1 MTRRFLRS
9 SLAVA
14 LTWSGS
20 ASALDVVLSGA
31 VERGR
36 TLSRVE
42 VFASVVLPLD
52 EWFQPLPALSDV
64 LSRSNVSARAWNDAE
79 TTTTRDAVYDAMD
92 LEPAYWAE
100 PEVVL
105 DGTASPEKAEVTP
118 PPRTDVPKPRIAPAP
133 PLLNA
138 AFVKA
143 LLNACNREFGAAR
156 ADLDDLQSRARWSAW
171 LPELQVKGGRNTDQ
185 TLRLTPTD
193 SEPDR
198 YQVVGGDGVR
208 YEGQV
213 RWAFSQLVFARDEL
227 AVARLRGALETEKRK
242 RQQQAIESLSK
253 WFAAWAILSAE
264 GAEAHERFEAWV
276 TESAQRAELDWLTHG
291 WFSAHVPSAPS
302 WADLDER

>member
-9 SLAVA
+9 SLALA

-20 ASALDVVLSGA
+20 ASALDVVISGA

-36 TLSRVE
+36 ALSRVE

-52 EWFQPLPALSDV
+52 EWFQPLTAMSAV
-64 LSRSNVSARAWNDAE
+64 LSQSSVSAGAWNDAE

-92 LEPAYWAE
+92 LEPTYWAE
-100 PEVVL
+100 PEVAL
-105 DGTASPEKAEVTP
+105 DGTAAPEPEVTRAPQTDP
-118 PPRTDVPKPRIAPAP
+118 PKARLAPAP

-138 AFVKA
+138 AFVRA

-156 ADLDDLQSRARWSAW
+156 ADLDDLASRARWSAW

-213 RWAFSQLVFARDEL
+213 RWSFSQLVFARDEL

-264 GAEAHERFEAWV
+264 GGEAQERFEAWV
-276 TESAQRAELDWLTHG
+276 RESAHRAELDWLTHG
-291 WFSAHVPSAPS
+291 WFSAQVPSAPS
-302 WADLDER
+302 WADLDQR